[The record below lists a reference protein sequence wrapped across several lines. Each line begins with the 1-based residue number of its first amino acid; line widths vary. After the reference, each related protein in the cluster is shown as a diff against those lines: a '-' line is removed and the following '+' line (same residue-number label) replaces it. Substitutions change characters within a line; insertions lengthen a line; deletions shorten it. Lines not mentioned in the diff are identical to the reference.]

1 MIVSFVVAADENN
14 LIGKDNQ
21 LPWHLP
27 ADLKYFKNLT
37 TGHCIVMGRKTF
49 DSLGRLLP
57 NRTHV
62 VITRQENYQP
72 EGVIVVSSIEDAIN
86 SCAAKGE
93 EEIFIIGGAEI
104 FKQALSKADRL
115 YLTRIHHSFE
125 GDTWLPEFN
134 PDQWKEKAKIDH
146 LPDEKNAYAYSFIT
160 YEKR

>member
-62 VITRQENYQP
+62 IITRQKNYQA
-72 EGVIVVSSIEDAIN
+72 EGVIVVNSIEEAIN
-86 SCAAKGE
+86 TCAEKGE

-104 FKQALSKADRL
+104 FKQALNNANRL
-115 YLTRIHHSFE
+115 YLTRIRHSFD

-134 PDQWKEKAKIDH
+134 PSDWKEVNREDH
-146 LPDEKNAYAYSFIT
+146 QPDEKNVYSYSFLT
-160 YEKR
+160 YQRK